1 MNSMHVVSYISLFL
15 MTDFPALEI
24 IQFSQEVVPRIAE
37 YVHFVQFVHYIKHSN
52 CRPKKME
59 AI

>member
-24 IQFSQEVVPRIAE
+24 IQFSQEVVPRIEE
-37 YVHFVQFVHYIKHSN
+37 YVQFVLPGAVFLHVQHVQ
-52 CRPKKME
+52 
-59 AI
+59 